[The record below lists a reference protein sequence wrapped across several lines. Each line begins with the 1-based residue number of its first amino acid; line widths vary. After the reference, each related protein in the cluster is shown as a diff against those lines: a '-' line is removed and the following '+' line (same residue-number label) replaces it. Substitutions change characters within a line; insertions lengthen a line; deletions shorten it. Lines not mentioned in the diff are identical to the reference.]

1 MKNIEVYHM
10 CLFSSYLNCYNVHI
24 LPLYVI
30 NHLKLIVRDIIII
43 GLIHN
48 KILIENKFLNDL
60 HI

>member
-43 GLIHN
+43 
-48 KILIENKFLNDL
+48 
-60 HI
+60 